1 MHGGVTMICP
11 RCNAKMEPGDA
22 FCQNCGSFTLSV
34 DEKEFHHNEPARE
47 APKKIYPDTEF
58 MPVPE
63 QTSPQKDS
71 KKLKRL
77 CIILGS
83 VAAITTILAIVILV
97 TTGTLKA
104 QLRKAQSEAQAAQ
117 AAVAELEDQIKELN
131 TSMDGYRGENDA
143 LSQQVTSLT
152 GQVNNMET
160 SVNQSQYD
168 KEAAERNL
176 ENAEAELKTLGE
188 TITELQKDLKDTES
202 KLTVANNL
210 ADDLSENNYIL
221 AQERDDLKEAKKNLE
236 KELAFYETY
245 IVFVLRNDENKYYHS
260 KDCEN
265 FSPSGFYA
273 YNVKLAESNGY
284 VPCPDCQ

>member
-1 MHGGVTMICP
+1 MICP

-22 FCQNCGSFTLSV
+22 FCQNCGSFTMSV
-34 DEKEFHHNEPARE
+34 DEKEFHGEGNHREP
-47 APKKIYPDTEF
+47 PKKIYPDT
-58 MPVPE
+58 MVAQVPS
-63 QTSPQKDS
+63 SPGES
-71 KKLKRL
+71 SKLKRL
-77 CIILGS
+77 CIILGI
-83 VAAITTILAIVILV
+83 VAAVTTLLSIVILA

-104 QLRKAQSEAQAAQ
+104 QLRKAQSDALAAQ
-117 AAVAELEDQIKELN
+117 AAVADLEDQITELN

-143 LSQQVTSLT
+143 LNQQITSLT

-168 KEAAERNL
+168 KEAAEKDL

-188 TITELQKDLKDTES
+188 TISGLQKELEDTQG

-210 ADDLSENNYIL
+210 ADDLSENNDIL
-221 AQERDDLKEAKKNLE
+221 TKERDGLKSAKKDLE

-245 IVFVLRNDENKYYHS
+245 IVFVLQGDENRYYHN
-260 KDCEN
+260 KNCED

-273 YNVKLAESNGY
+273 YNMKLAESNGY
-284 VPCPDCQ
+284 MPCPNCQ

>member
-1 MHGGVTMICP
+1 MICP

-34 DEKEFHHNEPARE
+34 DEKEFHRE
-47 APKKIYPDTEF
+47 ESHRESPKKIYPDTMVVE
-58 MPVPE
+58 
-63 QTSPQKDS
+63 TSSGDS
-71 KKLKRL
+71 SKLKRL
-77 CIILGS
+77 CIILGI
-83 VAAITTILAIVILV
+83 VAAVTTLLSIVILA

-104 QLRKAQSEAQAAQ
+104 QLRKAQSDAQAAQ
-117 AAVAELEDQIKELN
+117 AAVAELEDQITELN

-143 LSQQVTSLT
+143 LNQQVNSLT
-152 GQVNNMET
+152 GQVNSMET

-176 ENAEAELKTLGE
+176 ENAEEELKTLGQ
-188 TITELQKDLKDTES
+188 TISDLQKELKDTQS

-210 ADDLSENNYIL
+210 ADDLSENNDIL
-221 AQERDDLKEAKKNLE
+221 TKERDSLKSSKKELE

-245 IVFVLRNDENKYYHS
+245 IVFVLREDENKYYHS
-260 KDCEN
+260 RDCED

-273 YNVKLAESNGY
+273 YNKKLAESNGY
-284 VPCPDCQ
+284 VPCPNCQ